1 MDYSGYRIIEEG
13 AGEGGFGRVDK
24 AEHIELE
31 RLVALKHLD
40 PLFKD
45 NPTPQDIE
53 RFRREAKT
61 LAKFSHP
68 NIPAI
73 YDIKFDQKAG
83 AFTIIFEW
91 IEGPTVRQFLM
102 DRGTMSVDQVRRWF
116 PQVCSALTQ
125 SHERGIIHRDVK
137 PSNLILTPNLETCY
151 LVDFGIA
158 LEQSDVDRITGSS
171 PIGTAGYMSP
181 EQEACAE
188 LGPESDMYALGV
200 VLYECLAGHRPAV
213 GGYQPLSVMNEAIP
227 PGVDELVHSCL
238 ANQEDRL
245 ASAEEFADRLG
256 RALTPNPSLS
266 TTLAN
271 GPLHEVQ
278 AALSQM
284 QPSEYAELPVGQKLL
299 VVSRVRSLIEADLTH
314 MQKAVASLL
323 TELVRV
329 AFSTRTEDYTFIIT
343 EALRY
348 GYEVSY
354 GENWRGNPPLREAV
368 TGVALECPG
377 SIHVLVADAVLALVD
392 KEPNGSEEAWY
403 YNSLRVLLQN
413 LLANPH
419 CAEEHATRIVG
430 QVDKASD
437 RARELRE

>member
-158 LEQSDVDRITGSS
+158 LEQSVIFPRFHGH
-171 PIGTAGYMSP
+171 
-181 EQEACAE
+181 
-188 LGPESDMYALGV
+188 GV
-200 VLYECLAGHRPAV
+200 K
-213 GGYQPLSVMNEAIP
+213 Q
-227 PGVDELVHSCL
+227 
-238 ANQEDRL
+238 
-245 ASAEEFADRLG
+245 
-256 RALTPNPSLS
+256 
-266 TTLAN
+266 
-271 GPLHEVQ
+271 
-278 AALSQM
+278 
-284 QPSEYAELPVGQKLL
+284 
-299 VVSRVRSLIEADLTH
+299 
-314 MQKAVASLL
+314 
-323 TELVRV
+323 
-329 AFSTRTEDYTFIIT
+329 
-343 EALRY
+343 
-348 GYEVSY
+348 
-354 GENWRGNPPLREAV
+354 
-368 TGVALECPG
+368 
-377 SIHVLVADAVLALVD
+377 HV
-392 KEPNGSEEAWY
+392 
-403 YNSLRVLLQN
+403 
-413 LLANPH
+413 
-419 CAEEHATRIVG
+419 
-430 QVDKASD
+430 
-437 RARELRE
+437 